1 MRDRAKRS
9 TAGNRMAKLLNE
21 EEECQ
26 DEFYKV
32 NYGGFQETATDNEY
46 EAEEEGEDQ
55 VDSDFS
61 IDENDEPVSE
71 NEEESQRKKRRLVT
85 KAYKEPVPNQNK
97 QKSTP
102 KPKPSASKENN
113 DTQQTSDQ
121 GERKSIRKSTAAK
134 SAATAQRVK
143 IRTLE
148 QKKKAKKPK
157 EEEWIPTQEELLEEA
172 KVTELEN
179 LQALERYQ
187 KMESEKKSRRPFKR
201 TRFGPII
208 RYHSMRM
215 PLIEEVNP
223 EYVCCVMIFKSK
235 CLIYREKVKNE
246 NKADP
251 AQKYYER
258 TFITFLDDPNDV
270 VYKNVMK
277 IRPPPKVPN
286 KLRCT
291 ITKKPAKYVDPLTCL
306 PYHDIQSFNLIREAY
321 YQQLEAHG
329 DKNDPVMGKWLEWYA
344 KNKDKSRKL
353 RFHRSV
359 PKTN

>member
-1 MRDRAKRS
+1 MKDRGRRT

-61 IDENDEPVSE
+61 IDENDEPVSD

-85 KAYKEPVPNQNK
+85 KAYKEPAPK
-97 QKSTP
+97 QKPKSP
-102 KPKPSASKENN
+102 KPKTTATKEPS
-113 DTQQTSDQ
+113 DQQQTSDQ

-148 QKKKAKKPK
+148 QKRKIKRPK
-157 EEEWIPTQEELLEEA
+157 EDEWIPTQAELLEEA
-172 KVTELEN
+172 KITELEN
-179 LQALERYQ
+179 VQALERYQ

-208 RYHSMRM
+208 RYHSMKI
-215 PLIEEVNP
+215 PLIEEIEP
-223 EYVCCVMIFKSK
+223 ETDKPIKD
-235 CLIYREKVKNE
+235 EKEDTEKF
-246 NKADP
+246 
-251 AQKYYER
+251 YER
-258 TFITFLDDPNDV
+258 TFITFLDDPKDAV
-270 VYKNVMK
+270 FKSCMK
-277 IRPPPKVPN
+277 VRPQPKVPT

-306 PYHDIQSFNLIREAY
+306 PYHDILSFKLIREAY

-329 DKNDPVMGKWLEWYA
+329 DRNDPVMGKWLEWYS
-344 KNKDKSRKL
+344 KNKE
-353 RFHRSV
+353 
-359 PKTN
+359 KTRQFRLNKTTIVKVN

>member
-1 MRDRAKRS
+1 MRDRGRRT

-61 IDENDEPVSE
+61 IDENDEPVSD

-85 KAYKEPVPNQNK
+85 KAYKEPIPK
-97 QKSTP
+97 QKPRSP
-102 KPKPSASKENN
+102 KPKPSTTKEQN
-113 DTQQTSDQ
+113 DQQQTSDQ

-148 QKKKAKKPK
+148 QKKKVKKPK
-157 EEEWIPTQEELLEEA
+157 EDEWIPTQAELLEEA
-172 KVTELEN
+172 KITELEN
-179 LQALERYQ
+179 IQALERYQ
-187 KMESEKKSRRPFKR
+187 KMESEKKSRRTFKR
-201 TRFGPII
+201 TQVGPII

-215 PLIEEVNP
+215 PIIEELDTT
-223 EYVCCVMIFKSK
+223 S
-235 CLIYREKVKNE
+235 EKTIKE
-246 NKADP
+246 EKTCP
-251 AQKYYER
+251 KYQER
-258 TFITFLDDPNDV
+258 TFITFLNDPKDIV
-270 VYKNVMK
+270 FKSCMK
-277 IRPPPKVPN
+277 ARPLPKVPS

-306 PYHDIQSFNLIREAY
+306 PYHDILSFKLIREAY

-329 DKNDPVMGKWLEWYA
+329 DKTDPVLSKWLDWYS
-344 KNKDKSRKL
+344 KNKNKRQFTLNQNKAA
-353 RFHRSV
+353 
-359 PKTN
+359 KGN

>member
-1 MRDRAKRS
+1 MKDRARRS

-21 EEECQ
+21 EDDCQ

-61 IDENDEPVSE
+61 IDENDEPVSD

-97 QKSTP
+97 QKPKSP
-102 KPKPSASKENN
+102 KPKPSASKDHN

-148 QKKKAKKPK
+148 QKRKTKKPK

-172 KVTELEN
+172 KITELEN

-208 RYHSMRM
+208 QYHSMRM
-215 PLIEEVNP
+215 PLIEEINS
-223 EYVCCVMIFKSK
+223 E
-235 CLIYREKVKNE
+235 RDEENVKNE
-246 NKADP
+246 KIAEP
-251 AQKYYER
+251 SQKYYER

-270 VYKNVMK
+270 VFKNVMK

-306 PYHDIQSFNLIREAY
+306 PYHDIQSFKLIREAY

-329 DKNDPVMGKWLEWYA
+329 DKSDPVMAKWLDWYE
-344 KNKDKSRKL
+344 KNKDKTRKL
-353 RFHRSV
+353 RFS
-359 PKTN
+359 KTATKTT